1 MNSPKSDSNK
11 SNPSNRKRKQRNS
24 KKIDEKGPVTPIT
37 RFFEKKTQ
45 MKHENSFGES
55 STTNV
60 KKRNFKGWKLRL

>member
-24 KKIDEKGPVTPIT
+24 KMIDEMGPVTPIT

-45 MKHENSFGES
+45 MRHRPQTDGQ
-55 STTNV
+55 
-60 KKRNFKGWKLRL
+60 KKEQTD